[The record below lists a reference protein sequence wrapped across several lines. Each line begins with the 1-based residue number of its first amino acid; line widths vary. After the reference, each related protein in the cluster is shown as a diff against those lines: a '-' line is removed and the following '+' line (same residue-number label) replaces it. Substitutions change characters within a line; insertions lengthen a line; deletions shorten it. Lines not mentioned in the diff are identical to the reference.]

1 MKKIN
6 LKLIFSYISA
16 QSLNVTFR
24 YIEKPT
30 DNFVRVFIPGTMP
43 SGSSNDWGPNSN
55 GIISPD
61 APSQMIYNQNTDSYE
76 KSYSLSV
83 GTEELYKVHYHFNQ
97 SGSESSEKCVSDQS
111 LSNYFQMLQIM
122 IQIFHFHFAFY

>member
-1 MKKIN
+1 MKNIYII
-6 LKLIFSYISA
+6 LIFSFISA

-43 SGSSNDWGPNSN
+43 SESSNDWGPNSN

-61 APSQMIYNQNTDSYE
+61 APSQ
-76 KSYSLSV
+76 
-83 GTEELYKVHYHFNQ
+83 
-97 SGSESSEKCVSDQS
+97 
-111 LSNYFQMLQIM
+111 
-122 IQIFHFHFAFY
+122 